1 VATDEGR
8 KLGVEEEFHLI
19 DATTRRLVTR
29 APELLERLPGD
40 VYVEELQRCVVEV
53 NSGVFSALADLRADL
68 THRRRVLVDTAARL
82 GVGVV
87 AAGAVPL
94 SVPAE
99 MEVTETP
106 RYRRM
111 LADYQLLAR
120 EQLIC
125 GTQVHVDVADRDEA
139 VRIANRVAP
148 YLPIFLALSASSPFW
163 ADGTDTG
170 YASMRSLVWSRWP
183 TTGPAA
189 PVNSAAE
196 YDRLIADLVGSGVIS
211 GPGMVYF
218 DLRPSDRYST
228 LELRV
233 CDSCPS
239 LDTIVL
245 VAGLFRALVAREAVA
260 LREGRAPLQVS
271 PTLVRAAMWRAARS
285 GLEGDLVDVEAATPR
300 PARQVVE
307 GLIRSLRPHLESAGD
322 WDVVSGLAAVILRVG
337 SSSARQR
344 GILRR
349 RGRLTDVVDLLAA
362 ETAGR
367 LDPRVDIDDT
377 APPGSSVTSSLRG
390 GGKDT
395 WTVTGPYDAATS
407 GDRR

>member
-1 VATDEGR
+1 MATDGGR

-53 NSGVFSALADLRADL
+53 NSGVFPDLADLRDDL
-68 THRRRVLVDTAARL
+68 THLRRVLVDTAAAL
-82 GVGVV
+82 GIGVV

-99 MEVTETP
+99 MAVTETP

-139 VRIANRVAP
+139 VRIANRAAP
-148 YLPIFLALSASSPFW
+148 YLPVFLALSASSPFW

-170 YASMRSLVWSRWP
+170 YASMRCLVWSRWP

-189 PVNSAAE
+189 PVQSAAE
-196 YDRLIADLVGSGVIS
+196 YDRLIADLVASGVIS

-239 LDTIVL
+239 VDTIAL
-245 VAGLFRALVAREAVA
+245 VAGLFRALVEREAAA
-260 LREGRAPLQVS
+260 LREGRPPLQVS

-285 GLEGDLVDVEAATPR
+285 GLEGDLVDVEAAAPR
-300 PARQVVE
+300 PASEVVE
-307 GLIRSLRPHLESAGD
+307 DLIRSLRPHLESAGD
-322 WDVVSGLAAVILRVG
+322 WDVISELAAVTLKEG

-344 GILRR
+344 RILRR

-362 ETAGR
+362 ETAG
-367 LDPRVDIDDT
+367 
-377 APPGSSVTSSLRG
+377 G
-390 GGKDT
+390 GDT
-395 WTVTGPYDAATS
+395 WTGADGPGGVAEHVWHM
-407 GDRR
+407 R

>member
-1 VATDEGR
+1 MVTDEVR

-19 DATTRRLVTR
+19 DAETRRLVTR

-53 NSGVFSALADLRADL
+53 NSGVFAHLVDLRADL
-68 THRRRVLVDTAARL
+68 IRRRQVLVEAAADL

-94 SVPAE
+94 AVPAE
-99 MEVTETP
+99 MAVTETP

-139 VRIANRVAP
+139 VQIANRVAP

-170 YASMRSLVWSRWP
+170 YASMRSLVWTRWP

-189 PVNSAAE
+189 PVQSAAE

-239 LDTIVL
+239 VDTIAL
-245 VAGLFRALVAREAVA
+245 VAGLFRALVDREAVA
-260 LREGRAPLQVS
+260 LHEGRPPLQVS

-285 GLEGDLVDVEAATPR
+285 GLEGDLVDVEAVAPR
-300 PARQVVE
+300 PASQVVE
-307 GLIRSLRPHLESAGD
+307 GLIRSLRPHLESTGD
-322 WDVVSGLAAVILRVG
+322 WDVVSELADVTLQVG

-344 GILRR
+344 RSLRR
-349 RGRLTDVVDLLAA
+349 RGSLTDVVDLLAA
-362 ETAGR
+362 ET
-367 LDPRVDIDDT
+367 
-377 APPGSSVTSSLRG
+377 RG
-390 GGKDT
+390 GVAEYV
-395 WTVTGPYDAATS
+395 WHL
-407 GDRR
+407 R